1 MTIQGGGKFNSNAS
15 RGQDVERPRR
25 AAEKRQAREAT
36 EAGDTPKTTRTKDT
50 FEAGNF
56 GGPRPAHTP
65 PHGTAGLASQAFK
78 LDEVLNSPSQIK
90 AMAEAITAHA
100 KRLSGDFDLLKTE
113 AQDVVNGLAQ
123 QGFSPDAVAQARPD
137 LADLRKQM
145 SQLRGRIAADG
156 RRLKLL
162 KVAANRMGE
171 TKLSEKVSTQLKRIA
186 DMERGWGRA
195 FLALGI
201 AGTLSAAAD
210 GDGQVGHRVA
220 LAQSGNVD
228 RNALGN
234 YLGQVA
240 PGTAASQ
247 LLVALL
253 EEGPHAP
260 PGRLIAEAYAEL
272 HADVLAGRMG
282 RALQG
287 LGLWRQAMG

>member
-1 MTIQGGGKFNSNAS
+1 
-15 RGQDVERPRR
+15 
-25 AAEKRQAREAT
+25 
-36 EAGDTPKTTRTKDT
+36 
-50 FEAGNF
+50 
-56 GGPRPAHTP
+56 
-65 PHGTAGLASQAFK
+65 
-78 LDEVLNSPSQIK
+78 
-90 AMAEAITAHA
+90 
-100 KRLSGDFDLLKTE
+100 
-113 AQDVVNGLAQ
+113 
-123 QGFSPDAVAQARPD
+123 
-137 LADLRKQM
+137 M

-186 DMERGWGRA
+186 EMERGWGRA

-201 AGTLSAAAD
+201 AGTLSAAAE
-210 GDGQVGHRVA
+210 GEGQVGHRVA
-220 LAQSGNVD
+220 LAQTGNAD
-228 RNALGN
+228 RHALGS
-234 YLGQVA
+234 YLAQVA

-260 PGRLIAEAYAEL
+260 NGRLIADAYAEL